1 MDRSCDVVI
10 VGGGIAGAALGTALA
25 GDGLD
30 VVVLEASQEYEDRVR
45 GESMLPWGVK
55 EARELGVEKVL
66 LQAGAHVAPAWVHY
80 DPGIPA
86 AESEANAIPVGMIV
100 PDIPGSMNL
109 RHPEACAA
117 LLAAAIAGGVEVH
130 RGITD
135 VAVTAGPQPS
145 VTCRLTSGDT
155 LQIGARL
162 VVGADGRNSVVRRQ
176 AGIPLQREPETNMIA
191 GLLVDG
197 LDDLPDEHDFI
208 AGEGDLFM
216 AAFHQGGGRLR
227 VYLCPSAN
235 DRHRFSGPGGL
246 DTFLAASAFACLPFG
261 ARLAAARP
269 AGALATYPGDE
280 SWTDE
285 PFTEGV
291 VLVGDSAG
299 WNNPII
305 GQGLSISM
313 RDARTVRDVLR
324 AGDWSP
330 GAFAGYASE
339 RVERMRRLRAGAYFM
354 AAAFAEDCPDHVAR
368 RARFFAMQQT
378 EPLMMALLMGL
389 FGGPENAP
397 PEAFDSHLLDL
408 VRAA

>member
-1 MDRSCDVVI
+1 VDRSCDVVI
-10 VGGGIAGAALGTALA
+10 VGGGIGGAALGTALA

-45 GESMLPWGVK
+45 GESMVPWGVK

-66 LQAGAHVAPAWVHY
+66 LDAGAHVAPAWVHY
-80 DPGIPA
+80 DADIPT
-86 AESEANAIPVGMIV
+86 AESVATAIPVGLIV
-100 PDIPGSMNL
+100 PDIPGSLNL

-117 LLAAAIAGGVEVH
+117 LAAAAVAAGVELH

-135 VAVTAGPQPS
+135 VAVTAGSQPS
-145 VTCRLTSGDT
+145 VTCLLTTGET
-155 LQIGARL
+155 LQIAARL

-176 AGIPLQREPETNMIA
+176 TGIPLQREAETNMIA

-197 LDDLPDEHDFI
+197 LDDLPSDHDVI

-246 DTFLAASAFACLPFG
+246 EAFRAASAFSCLPFG
-261 ARLAAARP
+261 ARLAEGRP
-269 AGALATYPGDE
+269 AGPLATYPGDE

-285 PFTEGV
+285 PFTDGV
-291 VLVGDSAG
+291 VLVGDAAG

-330 GAFAGYASE
+330 AAFTGYAAE
-339 RVERMRRLRAGAYFM
+339 RVERMRRLRAGAFFM
-354 AAAFAEDCPDHVAR
+354 AAAFSEDCPDHAAR

-378 EPLMMALLMGL
+378 EPMMMGLLIGL
-389 FGGPENAP
+389 FGGPETGP
-397 PEAFDSHLLDL
+397 PEAFDGRLLEKL
-408 VRAA
+408 RAA